1 MKSIKAAIAE
11 RKQKQAWLDEIH
23 MRPKSKKLFIL
34 SETFITI
41 DAVLTMTVIGVL
53 LYGLASQDYENM
65 NSILE
70 VLDFQMFF
78 IMVAHNAG
86 GWIFSFLAIIG
97 MIVAKKLKKKLLGEL
112 EVLDELGMREIQR
125 AVDEG
130 TYVPG
135 PTVSTAFRVFRAI
148 RKAVTW
154 LLFVPYVLYTI
165 ISCLPSLSSLIFHS

>member
-1 MKSIKAAIAE
+1 MKSIKTAIAE
-11 RKQKQAWLDEIH
+11 RRQKQKWLDEIH
-23 MRPKSKKLFIL
+23 VRTKVKKLFVL
-34 SETFITI
+34 SEIFITL
-41 DAVLTMTVIGVL
+41 DTLLTMIVVGVL

-78 IMVAHNAG
+78 MMAAHNAG
-86 GWIFSFLAIIG
+86 GWIFSSLVIIG
-97 MIVAKKLKKKLLGEL
+97 MVVAKKVKNKLLKEL

-165 ISCLPSLSSLIFHS
+165 ISCIPGLSFLIFHA

>member
-23 MRPKSKKLFIL
+23 MRPNVKKLFTL
-34 SETFITI
+34 SEILITL
-41 DAVLTMTVIGVL
+41 DALLTMTVIGVL

-70 VLDFQMFF
+70 VLDFEMFLLL
-78 IMVAHNAG
+78 IAHNAG
-86 GWIFSFLAIIG
+86 SWVFYAVVLIG
-97 MIVAKKLKKKLLGEL
+97 MVVAKKLKKKLLGEL
-112 EVLDELGMREIQR
+112 EVLEELGMREIQR
-125 AVDEG
+125 AVDNG

-135 PTVSTAFRVFRAI
+135 PTVSTAFRVFRVV

-154 LLFVPYVLYTI
+154 LLFIPYMLYTI
-165 ISCLPSLSSLIFHS
+165 ISCLPGLSSLIFHA